1 MPPRERERVIVL
13 AAGRGTRMGVPKAL
27 MPTPRGVWWRVQAA
41 RLREAGA
48 EATWVVSEE
57 ISGVLSQQADAPE
70 RVVVAEGDAP
80 MFVSVVA
87 GLRAVVGDTK
97 RSAFVLPVDT
107 PAPGA
112 AVSQALSTACG
123 SGVAVPVFAGK
134 RGHPVCLSGPFI
146 AAVLR
151 MCDGEPGADARL
163 RLDELMVGRCV
174 EVAVADA
181 AVAINLNTPDDVRR
195 YFAAGGGVPAR
206 NVRSE
211 AT

>member
-48 EATWVVSEE
+48 EATWVVSEDVRSLMGRE
-57 ISGVLSQQADAPE
+57 PDAPE
-70 RVVVAEGDAP
+70 GMVVASSAAP
-80 MFVSVVA
+80 MFASVVA
-87 GLRAVVGDTK
+87 GLRSIAGDGS
-97 RSAFVLPVDT
+97 RHVLVLPVDT
-107 PAPGA
+107 PVPLA
-112 AVSQALSTACG
+112 AVWRSLAAECAG
-123 SGVAVPVFAGK
+123 GVSVPVFQGK
-134 RGHPVCLSGPFI
+134 RGHPICLSGPFV
-146 AAVLR
+146 ADVLR
-151 MCDGEPGADARL
+151 MCDAEPGAEERL